1 MITPIDTTST
11 PFWPWFAMFLLIA
24 YEIVAIV
31 GDGITTM
38 VGLGAN
44 KGFVEANPL
53 MKFLFA
59 KIGQS
64 LTCWLS
70 AVACCFISLGFAAAN
85 YKSGLVVAG
94 VIAAGETFMVIKN
107 YLLLKKL
114 GIKL

>member
-11 PFWPWFAMFLLIA
+11 PFWPWFAAFLLIA
-24 YEIVAIV
+24 FGTAAIVA
-31 GDGITTM
+31 DGITTM

-44 KGFVEANPL
+44 KGFVEANKL
-53 MKFLFA
+53 MRWMFS

-70 AVACCFISLGFAAAN
+70 AVLVCFLSLFIISHAYGPGMLFA
-85 YKSGLVVAG
+85 GTV
-94 VIAAGETFMVIKN
+94 AAGETYFAVHN